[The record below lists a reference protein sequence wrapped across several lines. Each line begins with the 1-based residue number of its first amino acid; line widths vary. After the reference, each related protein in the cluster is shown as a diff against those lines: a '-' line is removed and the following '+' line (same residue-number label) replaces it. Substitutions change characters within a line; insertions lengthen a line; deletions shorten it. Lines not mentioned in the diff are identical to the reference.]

1 MTTTDASKN
10 NILPLAIVTGA
21 ARGIGRAAAELLA
34 HQKGF
39 NIVLVI
45 RDIELGKDVEN
56 EIRKIWSHVHSI
68 PCSDLGSH
76 AEVQKLKKVVQE
88 EKFPKSPLKVLV
100 NCAAEC
106 PKNQVLRKRLRKP
119 MNGPSST
126 VEAKASEVSEE
137 LVDAQFSSN
146 VLAYHFMIK
155 EFVKNQ
161 IICDNTYIVNVASN
175 WAGDVDLDD
184 FNFSRRTYDNDSAY
198 RQSKA
203 CDRMLTKE
211 WSDHFKEQQ
220 GKQNKLEAQYNIFV
234 NSCHPGDPCT
244 KLSTALGYNLYASKD
259 CRSSCKSI
267 MYLATKVDTSGG
279 WYEADGSK
287 QHCGYMS
294 DRYKQERKKLWEIC
308 ESFCVSDS

>member
-1 MTTTDASKN
+1 MTTTDAPTN
-10 NILPLAIVTGA
+10 NILPLAIVTGS

-34 HQKGF
+34 HQKAF

-45 RDIELGKDVEN
+45 RDIERGKDVEN
-56 EIRKIWSHVHSI
+56 ELRKIWPHVHSI
-68 PCSDLGSH
+68 PCSDLGSYI
-76 AEVQKLKKVVQE
+76 EVQKLRKEVQ
-88 EKFPKSPLKVLV
+88 EKFPKSPLKILI

-106 PKNQVLRKRLRKP
+106 PENQVLRKRLRKP
-119 MNGPSST
+119 TNVPPST
-126 VEAKASEVSEE
+126 FEAKASEVSEE

-146 VLAYHFMIK
+146 VLAYHFMIR
-155 EFVKNQ
+155 EFVNNQ
-161 IICDNTYIVNVASN
+161 NICDNTYIVNVASN
-175 WAGDVDLDD
+175 WAGDVNLDD
-184 FNFSRRTYDNDSAY
+184 FNFSRRRYDNDSAY

-211 WSDHFKEQQ
+211 WSDYFKEQH
-220 GKQNKLEAQYNIFV
+220 GGQNKFDTQNNIFV

-267 MYLATKVDTSGG
+267 MHLATKVNSSGG

-294 DRYKQERKKLWEIC
+294 DRYKQERTKLWEIC
-308 ESFCVSDS
+308 ESFCISDS